1 MLAGSCQP
9 IHVIRRQSWIT
20 VHTSRLEKVGGDRC
34 VVHFHGLDFDGIDF
48 HVSAGRAWHWPQGSA
63 KPIPTATSVYTRVP
77 AEYRVEHS
85 LDASA
90 VVCRSNLCH
99 AKVGLRGAPRQA
111 GRPVGWRKQPSAAA
125 EVVVGTI
132 TKAEHV
138 RPRPAIVT
146 EIFQVKASRCAAL
159 HFPASPDPPSVCLR
173 RH

>member
-1 MLAGSCQP
+1 MERSRHFRGWTSMESISRECGPCVALASRECQNNP
-9 IHVIRRQSWIT
+9 NR
-20 VHTSRLEKVGGDRC
+20 
-34 VVHFHGLDFDGIDF
+34 
-48 HVSAGRAWHWPQGSA
+48 
-63 KPIPTATSVYTRVP
+63 TSVYSRVP
-77 AEYRVEHS
+77 AEYRVENG

-111 GRPVGWRKQPSAAA
+111 GRPRGWRKQPSAAA

-159 HFPASPDPPSVCLR
+159 HFPAFPDPPSVCLR